1 VVLDGFA
8 LLDEG
13 VLGAGEAALDD
24 AAHDRSAELGSRLTE
39 DLAGGKHFD

>member
-24 AAHDRSAELGSRLTE
+24 VAHDRSAELARRLAE
-39 DLAGGKHFD
+39 NLVGGKHFD